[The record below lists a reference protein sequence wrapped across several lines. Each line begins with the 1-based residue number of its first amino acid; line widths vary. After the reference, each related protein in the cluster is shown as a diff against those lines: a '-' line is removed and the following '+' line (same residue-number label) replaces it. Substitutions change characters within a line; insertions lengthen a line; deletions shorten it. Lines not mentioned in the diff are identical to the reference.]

1 MQGKRTVVIG
11 FLGTQLDNGRGAARW
26 EKWRP
31 SVALTQHED
40 RIIDRFELLYAG
52 SQFDNLVRQVSQDIA
67 SVSPETQLRAHA
79 LPISDAWDFENV
91 YGALYDFANSY
102 PFDPD
107 REEYWIHITTGS
119 HVAQICMFLMTEA
132 RYFPGRLVQ
141 TSPPRRQAAGN
152 PGSYALIDLDLSR
165 YDQIAQRFTREQAA
179 GVAFLKSGIA
189 TRNAKFNAMIDEIER
204 VAIKSRAPML
214 LMGPTGAGKSFLA
227 RRVYEL
233 KKSRHQID
241 GKFID
246 INCATL
252 HGDGA
257 ASTLFGHIRGAF
269 TGAASD
275 RPGLLRSAHK
285 GLLFLDEIGELG
297 LDEQA
302 MLLKAIEEK
311 RFFPVGADTEVQS
324 DFQLIAGTNLDLG
337 KEVAAGRFRE
347 DLYARIN
354 LWTYALPGL
363 AQRPEDIEPNLE
375 YLLAQ
380 YGAETGER
388 VRFNKEARE
397 RFMRF
402 AASPSAAW
410 HGNFRD
416 LHAAV
421 TRLATLSE
429 AGRITDSVVDEEI
442 RRLKRM
448 WLHHGE
454 HQGGME
460 IELADIMGAEAA
472 AQLDLFD
479 ALQLQAVIKVCRQS
493 HNMSDA
499 GRTLYAVS
507 RAAKAKPNDADRLK
521 KYLARFTLDWD
532 KVSSSN

>member
-1 MQGKRTVVIG
+1 MQAKRTVVIG

-31 SVALTQHED
+31 SVALTRHD
-40 RIIDRFELLYAG
+40 DKVIDRFELLYTG
-52 SQFDNLVRQVSQDIA
+52 PQFKNLVRQVSHDIA
-67 SVSPETQLRAHA
+67 SVSPETELVAHD
-79 LPISDAWDFENV
+79 LPITDAWDFEEV
-91 YGALYDFANSY
+91 YAALYDFASSY

-107 REEYWIHITTGS
+107 QEDYWIHITTGS

-141 TSPPRRQAAGN
+141 TSPPKRQNANN

-165 YDQIAQRFTREQAA
+165 YDQIAQRFTREQAE

-189 TRNAKFNAMIDEIER
+189 TRNAKFNAMIEEIER

-214 LMGPTGAGKSFLA
+214 LMGPTGAGKSCLA

-246 INCATL
+246 LNCATL

-257 ASTLFGHIRGAF
+257 ASTLFGHIKGSF
-269 TGAASD
+269 TGAGVD

-324 DFQLIAGTNLDLG
+324 DFQLIAGTNRDLG

-354 LWTYALPGL
+354 LWTYELPGL
-363 AQRPEDIEPNLE
+363 VQRPEDIEPNLE

-402 AASPSAAW
+402 ATLPSSAW
-410 HGNFRD
+410 NGNFRD
-416 LHAAV
+416 LSAAV

-429 AGRITDSVVDEEI
+429 AGRITDGVVDEEI
-442 RRLKRM
+442 KRLQRM
-448 WLHHGE
+448 WQHHGGRSAHPE
-454 HQGGME
+454 VD
-460 IELADIMGAEAA
+460 LAAIMGEQAA

-479 ALQLQAVIKVCRQS
+479 ALQLQGVIKVCRQS
-493 HNMSDA
+493 NSLSDA

-507 RAAKAKPNDADRLK
+507 RAVKAKPNDADRLK
-521 KYLARFTLDWD
+521 KFLARFDLEWHR
-532 KVSSSN
+532 VC